1 MTYPAPYEISHLT
14 KLQKAT
20 SPQKNLFA
28 PFFCILNFI
37 CKFNWSIV
45 TQSAEFCI
53 LSMAGASVFGGGADI
68 PHSRRSLMSDDGFV
82 ETEIRNT
89 SLRHIMSVLQDQF
102 DPGERIPSYESSQE
116 QHWRGRSMRN
126 SDSASSESVLNIPMT
141 SQSSLRSGTN
151 SLSHFPPIVTTT
163 NMRSRSTV
171 ELGLPRIRERERGR
185 ERDRGSSPV
194 RATSRLFKTVGLK
207 FLSARQ
213 HFLLATCRDMS
224 LIPCVVGLCRSWWVL
239 FDSGAPETANPVI
252 TTARLS
258 EHFLTGLWCIVA
270 GYLLFSVL
278 DGLMV
283 RWIVGYLITGAIVRM
298 AAMSAILVAIEEYL
312 VAAFSAEGFNYAL
325 HTWILI
331 SCALTVMFIV
341 QNFIT
346 SNIDLK
352 GKYRPRFFDFYKIAV
367 FAVVPVGMASFITM
381 IGLLRSLLILR
392 LDIDLQRT
400 LAGITT

>member
-1 MTYPAPYEISHLT
+1 MASLPILRSTTSISL
-14 KLQKAT
+14 LA
-20 SPQKNLFA
+20 
-28 PFFCILNFI
+28 
-37 CKFNWSIV
+37 
-45 TQSAEFCI
+45 
-53 LSMAGASVFGGGADI
+53 
-68 PHSRRSLMSDDGFV
+68 SRRSLFHEQSANSDSEALPPLRQHLMPV
-82 ETEIRNT
+82 IRG
-89 SLRHIMSVLQDQF
+89 SF

-116 QHWRGRSMRN
+116 QHSRRVGVGSSVSLGQ
-126 SDSASSESVLNIPMT
+126 SDLQN
-141 SQSSLRSGTN
+141 SLRQSAN
-151 SLSHFPPIVTTT
+151 LSSINNPPIVTTT
-163 NMRSRSTV
+163 NTRMPFDS
-171 ELGLPRIRERERGR
+171 GLPRIRERDRGR
-185 ERDRGSSPV
+185 ERERGGSPTRSS
-194 RATSRLFKTVGLK
+194 SRLVKTVGLK

-224 LIPCVVGLCRSWWVL
+224 LIPCVVGLCRSWWV
-239 FDSGAPETANPVI
+239 FFKTNDSGLASSVI
-252 TTARLS
+252 TTARVS

-283 RWIVGYLITGAIVRM
+283 RWIVGYSITGAIVRM
-298 AAMSAILVAIEEYL
+298 AAMSAIMVAIEEYL

-331 SCALTVMFIV
+331 SCALTVMFIA

-392 LDIDLQRT
+392 LDIDLQRSMST
-400 LAGITT
+400 

>member
-1 MTYPAPYEISHLT
+1 
-14 KLQKAT
+14 
-20 SPQKNLFA
+20 
-28 PFFCILNFI
+28 
-37 CKFNWSIV
+37 
-45 TQSAEFCI
+45 
-53 LSMAGASVFGGGADI
+53 MAGASAFSSEAG
-68 PHSRRSLMSDDGFV
+68 PRNHSRRTLLSDDGMAGPD
-82 ETEIRNT
+82 TRNT
-89 SLRHIMSVLQDQF
+89 LLRPIMAVLQDPF

-116 QHWRGRSMRN
+116 QHWRGSSMRTSASAS
-126 SDSASSESVLNIPMT
+126 SDSALNVTLHLPAL
-141 SQSSLRSGTN
+141 LRSG
-151 SLSHFPPIVTTT
+151 SSSHLPPIVTTT
-163 NMRSRSTV
+163 NMRSRTSADP
-171 ELGLPRIRERERGR
+171 GLHRIRERERGR

-194 RATSRLFKTVGLK
+194 RGTSRLVKTVGLK

-213 HFLLATCRDMS
+213 HFLLATCRDLS

-239 FDSGAPETANPVI
+239 FDSGSDEIAKSVI
-252 TTARLS
+252 TTARVS

-298 AAMSAILVAIEEYL
+298 AAMSAILVAVEEYL

-392 LDIDLQRT
+392 LDIDLQRI
-400 LAGITT
+400 LAPN

>member
-1 MTYPAPYEISHLT
+1 MASLPVLRSSSGLS
-14 KLQKAT
+14 Q
-20 SPQKNLFA
+20 
-28 PFFCILNFI
+28 LNRQPLY
-37 CKFNWSIV
+37 NSINELHDLEGESDNDPV
-45 TQSAEFCI
+45 PP
-53 LSMAGASVFGGGADI
+53 LR
-68 PHSRRSLMSDDGFV
+68 SRMNVQHGFY
-82 ETEIRNT
+82 
-89 SLRHIMSVLQDQF
+89 

-116 QHWRGRSMRN
+116 QHSRRLGS
-126 SDSASSESVLNIPMT
+126 SAGNRQIDQALP
-141 SQSSLRSGTN
+141 RSGQSIAT
-151 SLSHFPPIVTTT
+151 PPILTTT
-163 NMRSRSTV
+163 NA
-171 ELGLPRIRERERGR
+171 RGR
-185 ERDRGSSPV
+185 APDTPSRIRDRGGSPV
-194 RATSRLFKTVGLK
+194 RSSSRLVKTVGLK

-213 HFLLATCRDMS
+213 HFLLATCRDLS
-224 LIPCVVGLCRSWWVL
+224 LIPCVVGLCRSWWV
-239 FDSGAPETANPVI
+239 FVKSDGAEAVSSGI
-252 TTARLS
+252 TTARVS

-283 RWIVGYLITGAIVRM
+283 RWIVGYSITGAIVRM

-331 SCALTVMFIV
+331 SCALTVMFIA

-392 LDIDLQRT
+392 LDIDLQR
-400 LAGITT
+400 AANNAF

>member
-1 MTYPAPYEISHLT
+1 MP
-14 KLQKAT
+14 
-20 SPQKNLFA
+20 
-28 PFFCILNFI
+28 
-37 CKFNWSIV
+37 V
-45 TQSAEFCI
+45 
-53 LSMAGASVFGGGADI
+53 
-68 PHSRRSLMSDDGFV
+68 
-82 ETEIRNT
+82 IRG
-89 SLRHIMSVLQDQF
+89 SF

-116 QHWRGRSMRN
+116 QHSRRVGGGSSISLGP
-126 SDSASSESVLNIPMT
+126 SDLQT
-141 SQSSLRSGTN
+141 SLRQTSNLTN
-151 SLSHFPPIVTTT
+151 HSIPPILTTT
-163 NMRSRSTV
+163 NTRMSFDS
-171 ELGLPRIRERERGR
+171 GLPRIREREGGR
-185 ERDRGSSPV
+185 ERERGNSPV
-194 RATSRLFKTVGLK
+194 RSSSRLVKTVGLK

-239 FDSGAPETANPVI
+239 FKSSDPGLVSSGI
-252 TTARLS
+252 TTARVS

-283 RWIVGYLITGAIVRM
+283 RWIVGYSITGAIVRM
-298 AAMSAILVAIEEYL
+298 AAMSAIMVAVEEYL

-331 SCALTVMFIV
+331 SCALTVMFIA

-392 LDIDLQRT
+392 LDIDLQRSLT
-400 LAGITT
+400 A